1 MARKDAVLGTRT
13 ARRSSLRPIG
23 FLRWAAVI
31 DPIRRGTAEFIGTFA
46 LIFDG

>member
-13 ARRSSLRPIG
+13 ARRSAARPDSL
-23 FLRWAAVI
+23 AAVI

-46 LIFDG
+46 LIFVG